1 MKKLKILLMKIP
13 YKLLIIMVLIPLLGF
28 SFHEDLP
35 FTKQKTINKAY
46 FVNPDAG
53 INVENMYGN
62 IRVST
67 WDENKI
73 ELDILIKVSGDSEKW
88 VEKRINDIDVKI
100 DAFKNNVNA
109 KTIIESADFYNNGN
123 TNSFEINYV
132 IKIPKNGSVKFIN
145 KYGNI
150 IADDLNANVSII
162 CKYGKIIL
170 GKLNGNLNIIELG
183 YCPNS
188 TIEFA
193 KSLIINAKY
202 SGLKINEV
210 SKLNLDSNYTD
221 VIVTDCQSVNYDSNY
236 GKLNFS
242 KVNTIV
248 GSGNYM
254 TLNIGELFNSL
265 NVNTNYSKINII
277 SITEKAN
284 NVNIDSGYSNL
295 NIGFDSNYAF
305 DLDVQTKYGDVR
317 YDSEIEV
324 FNKEITNN
332 SKQING
338 FYKQKGA
345 NKINLKTKY
354 GNINLI
360 KK

>member
-1 MKKLKILLMKIP
+1 MKIP
-13 YKLLIIMVLIPLLGF
+13 YKLQIIMVLIPFLGF

-35 FTKQKTINKAY
+35 FTKQKTINKAF
-46 FVNPDAG
+46 FVNADAL

-62 IRVST
+62 ITVST

-88 VEKRINDIDVKI
+88 VEKRINDINVKI

-109 KTIIESADFYNNGN
+109 KTIIESSDFFNNGN
-123 TNSFEINYV
+123 TNSIEINYV
-132 IKIPKNGSVKFIN
+132 IKIPKNGSVKFNN

-150 IADDLNANVSII
+150 IAENLNTNVNII

-170 GKLNGNLNIIELG
+170 GKLNGNSNIIELG

-188 TIEFA
+188 IIEFA
-193 KSLIINAKY
+193 KNLVLNAKY

-210 SKLNLDSNYTD
+210 IKLNLESNYTD
-221 VIVTDCQSVNYDSNY
+221 IIVTDCQIVKYDSNY
-236 GKLNFS
+236 GKLNFY
-242 KVNTIV
+242 KVNTIA

-254 TLNIGELFNSL
+254 TFNIGELFNSL
-265 NVNTNYSKINII
+265 NIETNYSKINIT
-277 SITEKAN
+277 SINEKAN
-284 NVNIDSGYSNL
+284 NVFIDCGYSNL

-305 DLDVQTKYGDVR
+305 DLDIQTKYGEVR
-317 YDSEIEV
+317 YDSEIEI

-338 FYKQKGA
+338 FYKRKGA
-345 NKINLKTKY
+345 NKINLIAKY